1 MIKFKN
7 AKDKHK
13 LYCVH
18 PILFMI
24 VADAAHWWHVRGH
37 DFVITETIT
46 TEDID
51 EKIGRVSASHRECRA
66 VDVRAKDLPR
76 DLLFRFATLFNT
88 KYSDHAAIGGKTL
101 MPRLVL
107 LHGEG
112 DNYHM
117 HIQVHTR
124 YKMIQDDT

>member
-1 MIKFKN
+1 MIKFK
-7 AKDKHK
+7 KQSDKNK

-24 VADAAHWWHVRGH
+24 VADASQWWHARGH

-46 TEDID
+46 NEEID
-51 EKIGRVSASHRECRA
+51 NKAGRVSASHRECRA
-66 VDVRAKDLPR
+66 VDVRAKDLPK
-76 DLLFRFATLFNT
+76 DLLFRFSTLFNN
-88 KYSDHAAIGGKTL
+88 KYKDHAAIGGKTL

-112 DNYHM
+112 ENYHM
-117 HIQVHTR
+117 HIQIHNR
-124 YKMIQDDT
+124 YAIKEEE